1 MGGGGEKSQIQR
13 ESGHHTISR
22 DDIYYI
28 YIYIYYIYIY
38 ISFLFTSF
46 TLFSIIVFHAP
57 TTQLEAAKNLKL
69 SIKT

>member
-1 MGGGGEKSQIQR
+1 MVRKARYR
-13 ESGHHTISR
+13 ESLAI
-22 DDIYYI
+22 IQFLEMI
-28 YIYIYYIYIY
+28 YIIYICIH

-57 TTQLEAAKNLKL
+57 TTQLKAAKNLKL